1 MSVTFAVLRDRVF
14 SELGRC
20 QCGQTLTRQDFTFD
34 RLGRTIQV
42 CKKCG
47 PKLLATRV
55 GGPVVTQ
62 NASKVH
68 FLPPNSPTAP
78 RCACGAPL
86 RRHNAKR
93 CFSCAADRKL
103 EVARGFSRRKRA
115 KRTLDY
121 TTGTTESAV

>member
-1 MSVTFAVLRDRVF
+1 MSVTFAVVRDRVF

-34 RLGRTIQV
+34 WLGRTIQL
-42 CKKCG
+42 CPKCG

-93 CFSCAADRKL
+93 CFDCVD
-103 EVARGFSRRKRA
+103 ERRKSKARFYWREKQA

-121 TTGTTESAV
+121 T